1 MQHCERQLRS
11 SEHPAHHRVAWVWQ
25 AAWAS
30 IVLIV
35 YCTSDP
41 RGRPLLREHTSLT
54 DLDVHTACT
63 LEAYGRGEV
72 TRRARLRAQHEAE
85 EAKKQAA
92 KRPRKA
98 DAEASAPPVPPKK
111 AEIDEVYGVPIEDD
125 AASIV
130 NDDDEHDDDPLSTE
144 TADQKV
150 LATKRK
156 RASKGYAS
164 ASTADAFG
172 ILTW

>member
-1 MQHCERQLRS
+1 M
-11 SEHPAHHRVAWVWQ
+11 
-25 AAWAS
+25 
-30 IVLIV
+30 

-41 RGRPLLREHTSLT
+41 RGRPLLREHTALT

-72 TRRARLRAQHEAE
+72 TRRARMRAQQEAE
-85 EAKKQAA
+85 EAKKQAL
-92 KRPRKA
+92 KRRNTKPSEEPEPTA
-98 DAEASAPPVPPKK
+98 PLSDAQISDAQIGEAEAPALN
-111 AEIDEVYGVPIEDD
+111 IEDD
-125 AASIV
+125 TASIV
-130 NDDDEHDDDPLSTE
+130 NDDDEYEDDDPLSTE

-164 ASTADAFG
+164 ASAADSHG
-172 ILTW
+172 ILTWQTLLSNHALESG